1 MQISMGL
8 RFPFREELNVTDNEP
23 FRTQGEK
30 PVFIIAEVKSGKCK
44 LNGLGRTLEETYS
57 MCPQSHRRFRTPIVE
72 EVAAALYKR
81 FMYEDQQLKITLLA
95 IGSRIN
101 QEYLTER
108 PEVRQ
113 LLFRDMIQFIIDAF
127 VT

>member
-1 MQISMGL
+1 MASDEHWKKHIQCVL
-8 RFPFREELNVTDNEP
+8 RAIGAFEP
-23 FRTQGEK
+23 
-30 PVFIIAEVKSGKCK
+30 
-44 LNGLGRTLEETYS
+44 
-57 MCPQSHRRFRTPIVE
+57 PIVE

-113 LLFRDMIQFIIDAF
+113 LLFRDMIQFIYRRFRDLRVQKRDHKQIEQRWRLTIRDDRSEREIDFVEAF
-127 VT
+127 SDRPV